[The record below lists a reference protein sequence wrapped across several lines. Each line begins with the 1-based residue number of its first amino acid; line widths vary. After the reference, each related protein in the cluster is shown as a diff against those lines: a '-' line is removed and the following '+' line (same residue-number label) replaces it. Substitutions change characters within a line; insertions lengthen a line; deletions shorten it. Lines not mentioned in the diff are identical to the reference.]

1 MDDLPLKCSWVVWQQ
16 RAAPKSTSGTSSSHY
31 EESTTQIASISSVE
45 EFWQTW
51 ERLPQ
56 PSDLLTRRM
65 AEKNLDGSEDCH
77 YVDALMIFREG
88 VLPQWEDAAN
98 SEGGHFQFHFKT
110 STGAAQLDEYWNN
123 VVLGTLGNTLEP
135 DMITGLRLV
144 DKITGPKGGVPSTLR
159 IEASWCGLAVLKI
172 RRRTGAVAALQRNIE
187 SCLATRTLEGRLGHV
202 PKVGG
207 LHLLDGESQKVDR
220 RRFLGEG
227 RAEEPQD
234 DAAPMALPLDRDTS
248 ENTLDPTEVLGF
260 AALLEV
266 SGNSVYISK
275 LCKGRTCND
284 ATFPI
289 LDYDPAQK
297 KCVCLRH
304 PCWDDNGVQHKCPGD
319 VPEDKYLSF
328 YHDSQGKLNCGC
340 SKEPNYKSVYLSKD
354 LCKDSH
360 CTPEHPILDYDEE
373 KQTCICRTHPCW
385 DDNGL
390 THSCPDAKFP
400 ILRFRYDEDLETK
413 ENKNVC
419 ECIAPMHPPRDEL

>member
-1 MDDLPLKCSWVVWQQ
+1 MSCGRGK
-16 RAAPKSTSGTSSSHY
+16 
-31 EESTTQIASISSVE
+31 
-45 EFWQTW
+45 
-51 ERLPQ
+51 
-56 PSDLLTRRM
+56 
-65 AEKNLDGSEDCH
+65 
-77 YVDALMIFREG
+77 MI
-88 VLPQWEDAAN
+88 QW
-98 SEGGHFQFHFKT
+98 
-110 STGAAQLDEYWNN
+110 
-123 VVLGTLGNTLEP
+123 
-135 DMITGLRLV
+135 
-144 DKITGPKGGVPSTLR
+144 
-159 IEASWCGLAVLKI
+159 
-172 RRRTGAVAALQRNIE
+172 
-187 SCLATRTLEGRLGHV
+187 
-202 PKVGG
+202 
-207 LHLLDGESQKVDR
+207 
-220 RRFLGEG
+220 
-227 RAEEPQD
+227 
-234 DAAPMALPLDRDTS
+234 
-248 ENTLDPTEVLGF
+248 VLGF